1 MREEGFVH
9 AHRLRLPRRRTRRRA
24 TENLYPQNRDAG
36 AACFACGR
44 KLIRARAHDRLQHC
58 KSDSAVSHQFGHRPL
73 WLQPCVR
80 VALGYLACRNP
91 QLHRKKNQAKQ
102 YARLHAP
109 RTIHR
114 AQFAGFR
121 CCAPRNRRPRLP
133 REVSRP
139 PRSGQH
145 AQDHPPRRWKIWRFH
160 IRTET
165 LSQRLSRPAKFDYQP
180 SSLRERR
187 QHFPN

>member
-1 MREEGFVH
+1 MFVANDNNIDYPSNTIELREEGFVH

-91 QLHRKKNQAKQ
+91 QLHRKKNQ
-102 YARLHAP
+102 P
-109 RTIHR
+109 T
-114 AQFAGFR
+114 GD
-121 CCAPRNRRPRLP
+121 
-133 REVSRP
+133 
-139 PRSGQH
+139 QH
-145 AQDHPPRRWKIWRFH
+145 VGWI
-160 IRTET
+160 
-165 LSQRLSRPAKFDYQP
+165 
-180 SSLRERR
+180 
-187 QHFPN
+187 